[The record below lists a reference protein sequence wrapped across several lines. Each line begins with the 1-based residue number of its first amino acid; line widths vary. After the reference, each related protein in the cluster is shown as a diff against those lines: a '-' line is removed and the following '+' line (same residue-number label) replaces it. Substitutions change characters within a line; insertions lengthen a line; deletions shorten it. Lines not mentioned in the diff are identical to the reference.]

1 MAKNLISDPVL
12 ARLTLKIFEWVLP
25 LLDLRHCRKLSLY
38 AILRKRYDPNSR
50 KCKKLPFGPDLVP
63 LGPYS
68 GRQLFFFFQ
77 NLVLSVTRYH
87 GQLSSCKVSE
97 KNNDP
102 ISRKFSNGRP
112 AGRPDREMDEK
123 DFIGRCQT
131 NVKRPK

>member
-1 MAKNLISDPVL
+1 MAKNLISDPIL
-12 ARLTLKIFEWVLP
+12 ARLAPKIFEWVLP
-25 LLDLRHCRKLSLY
+25 LLDVRHCRKLSLY
-38 AILRKRYDPNSR
+38 AISRKRYDQNSR

-68 GRQLFFFFQ
+68 GRQLFFFQ

-102 ISRKFSNGRP
+102 ISRKFTDGRP
-112 AGRPDREMDEK
+112 AGQTDGRERFHRTLSD
-123 DFIGRCQT
+123 
-131 NVKRPK
+131 